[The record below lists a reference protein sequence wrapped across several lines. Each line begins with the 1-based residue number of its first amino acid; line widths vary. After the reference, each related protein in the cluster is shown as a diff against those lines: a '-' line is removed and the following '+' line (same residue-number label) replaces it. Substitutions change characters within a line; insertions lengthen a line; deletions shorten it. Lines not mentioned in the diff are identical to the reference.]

1 MKVHDIAPAMTRANN
16 HKRSSRVIANSR
28 DKRNNRQGDIDALCD
43 IEGLE
48 AIRQQIRDEET
59 GQERGL
65 EPLVM
70 ISNKRMSANSH
81 NRRSVK

>member
-16 HKRSSRVIANSR
+16 HKRSSRLIANSI
-28 DKRNNRQGDIDALCD
+28 DKRNYIQSDIDALLD

-48 AIRQQIRDEET
+48 AMSQQISDEET
-59 GQERGL
+59 GQVRGM

-70 ISNKRMSANSH
+70 IANKRVSSNSN